1 MTGLLNSGRRYGR
14 LIRPALS
21 VMALLMVSLSFYLT
35 SWLIGSG
42 QSMAWLSPKVVIS
55 ALIAW
60 IIAGMRL
67 VRPAELRALKME
79 HTARS
84 AIHACGCHLLSFIV
98 LLYLTGAP
106 HVEWST
112 LAIFYA
118 LLFLSLPVAYTMSL
132 ELLKF
137 MRRRGRN
144 HSKVVI
150 VGMNK
155 TAARL
160 YDMMR
165 NDGYGYVVMGVFDDN
180 PAETAPEGLQVMPMS
195 ALGGFV
201 REHDAEE
208 IFCTLAGDDE
218 KALLESME
226 VADNNAVTLHVV
238 PQLSRFVNRGF
249 AVNEIGRLPVMT
261 PLNSPLASRY
271 NVALKRSLDIVAAL
285 VGIVLFPVF
294 FIPIALCIKLTSPG
308 PVFYRQ
314 KRTGL
319 KGRTFDCLKFRTLLY
334 DNSDESPVEKF
345 DPRVTGVGRFLRRT
359 SLDELPQVF
368 NVLKGDMSIVGPRPH
383 MVSHTDIYRNL
394 VDHYMLRH
402 IVKPG
407 ITGWAQVNGYRG
419 ATDQLWKMERRVECD
434 VWYIEH
440 WSLLLDLKIIVRTII
455 NIIRGDDNAY

>member
-21 VMALLMVSLSFYLT
+21 AMALLMVLLSFYLT

-42 QSMAWLSPKVVIS
+42 QSMAWLSPKVVLS

-67 VRPAELRALKME
+67 VRPTELRALKME

-132 ELLKF
+132 QLLKF

-180 PAETAPEGLQVMPMS
+180 PAETAPEGLQVMPLS
-195 ALGGFV
+195 ALDAFI
-201 REHDAEE
+201 RENDAEE

-218 KALLESME
+218 TALLESME

-261 PLNSPLASRY
+261 PLSSPLASRF

-285 VGIVLFPVF
+285 LGIALFPVF

-319 KGRTFDCLKFRTLLY
+319 KGRTFDCLKFRTLLH
-334 DNSDESPVEKF
+334 DNSS
-345 DPRVTGVGRFLRRT
+345 
-359 SLDELPQVF
+359 
-368 NVLKGDMSIVGPRPH
+368 
-383 MVSHTDIYRNL
+383 
-394 VDHYMLRH
+394 
-402 IVKPG
+402 G
-407 ITGWAQVNGYRG
+407 IQRA
-419 ATDQLWKMERRVECD
+419 ERRYVYCRPSTAYG
-434 VWYIEH
+434 VTYRYIPRSGG
-440 WSLLLDLKIIVRTII
+440 SLHAPSYSKTGDNRLGAGQRLQRRHRPALEDGKACGMRRVVYRTLVVAA
-455 NIIRGDDNAY
+455 RPEDHCPDDNQHYQGR